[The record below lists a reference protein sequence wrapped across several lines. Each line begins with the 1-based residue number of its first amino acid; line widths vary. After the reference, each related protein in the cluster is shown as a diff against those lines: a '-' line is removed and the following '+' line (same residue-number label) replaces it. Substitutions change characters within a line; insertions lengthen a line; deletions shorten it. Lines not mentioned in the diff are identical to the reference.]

1 MRALREGNVDIQFL
15 VERLEALVVNARKLP
30 MTSQVIL
37 EQAAVLDVIDQMRVA
52 IPEEVRQ
59 ARRVNQE
66 SDQLLAKA
74 REEAEQIIGAAQEQ
88 AALLLQ
94 DQSVLR
100 EAESQAGEMRAR
112 AQTKADETMRG
123 ADQYASDV
131 LVRLESDLV
140 KTLSIVKKSLEVLEE
155 RRPQP
160 LER

>member
-1 MRALREGNVDIQFL
+1 MDIQFL
-15 VERLEALVVNARKLP
+15 VERLEAMVVNARKVP

-37 EQAAVLDVIDQMRVA
+37 EQATVLDLIDQLRVA

-66 SDQLLAKA
+66 SDRVLAKA

-94 DQSVLR
+94 DQSILR
-100 EAESQAGEMRAR
+100 EAE
-112 AQTKADETMRG
+112 TKAQEMLDRASAKSDETMRG
-123 ADQYASDV
+123 ADEYAADV

-155 RRPQP
+155 RTPRPQ
-160 LER
+160 EG